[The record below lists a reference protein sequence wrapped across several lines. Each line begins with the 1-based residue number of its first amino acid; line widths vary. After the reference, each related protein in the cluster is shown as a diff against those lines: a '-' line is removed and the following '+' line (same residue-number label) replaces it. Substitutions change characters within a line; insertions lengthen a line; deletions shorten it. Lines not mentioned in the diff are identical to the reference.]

1 MSKLSI
7 AEFTLD
13 ELRERVSQRLN
24 HSDNEPIG
32 DFTHDPDM
40 RQWVMSRATK
50 DAAILMPLVER
61 QGEMSLLLTKRAD
74 RLISHS
80 GQVAFPGGKI
90 DADDDGPEAAALR
103 EAHEEVGL
111 ATDQVEILGRLP
123 DYFTGSGYKIA
134 PIIGIMDKN
143 AVVEANPDEVDYLF
157 EVPLSFL
164 MNPDNHLRGSRVF
177 EGKERHFYEM
187 PFGEHYIWG
196 ITAGMI
202 RVLYDRLY
210 R

>member
-24 HSDNEPIG
+24 YSDDEQIG

-61 QGEMSLLLTKRAD
+61 QGEVSLLLTKRTD
-74 RLISHS
+74 QLISHS

-90 DADDDGPEAAALR
+90 DADDEGPEAAALR

-134 PIIGIMDKN
+134 PIIGIMNEN
-143 AVVEANPDEVDYLF
+143 AVVEANPDEVDYVF

-164 MNPDNHLRGSRVF
+164 MNPDNHLRGSRIF
-177 EGKERHFYEM
+177 EGRERHFYEM

-210 R
+210 K

>member
-1 MSKLSI
+1 MI
-7 AEFTLD
+7 TEFTLQ
-13 ELRERVSQRLN
+13 ELRIRTSQRLN
-24 HSDNEPIG
+24 YSHDEQIG
-32 DFTHDPDM
+32 DFTQNPDL
-40 RQWVMSRATK
+40 RKWVMSKAVK
-50 DAAILMPLVER
+50 EAAILMPLVER

-74 RLISHS
+74 KLNSHS

-90 DADDDGPEAAALR
+90 DAEDDGPEAAALR

-123 DYFTGSGYKIA
+123 DYYTGSGYKIA
-134 PIIGIMDKN
+134 PIIGIMNSN
-143 AVVEANPDEVDYLF
+143 AVVEANPDEVDYIF

-164 MNPDNHLRGSRVF
+164 MNPDNHVRGSRIF
-177 EGKERHFYEM
+177 EGKERHFFEM

-210 R
+210 K

>member
-1 MSKLSI
+1 MI
-7 AEFTLD
+7 MEFTLQ
-13 ELRERVSQRLN
+13 ELRIRTSQRLN
-24 HSDNEPIG
+24 FSRDEQIG
-32 DFTHDPDM
+32 DFTQNPDL
-40 RQWVMSRATK
+40 RKWVMSKAVK
-50 DAAILMPLVER
+50 EAAILMPLVER

-74 RLISHS
+74 KLNSHS

-90 DADDDGPEAAALR
+90 DAEDEGPEAAALR

-123 DYFTGSGYKIA
+123 DYYTGSGYKIA
-134 PIIGIMDKN
+134 PIIGIMNAN
-143 AVVEANPDEVDYLF
+143 AVVEANPDEVDYIF

-164 MNPDNHLRGSRVF
+164 MNPDNHVRGSRIF
-177 EGKERHFYEM
+177 EGKERHFFEM
-187 PFGEHYIWG
+187 PFGDHYIWG

-210 R
+210 K

>member
-1 MSKLSI
+1 MNKLTK
-7 AEFTLD
+7 AGFTLE
-13 ELRERVSQRLN
+13 ELRMRASQRLN
-24 HSDNEPIG
+24 YTDGEQVG
-32 DFTHDPDM
+32 DFTQNPDL
-40 RQWVMSRATK
+40 RKWVMSKATK

-61 QGEMSLLLTKRAD
+61 QGEVSLLLTKRAD
-74 RLISHS
+74 KLSSHS
-80 GQVAFPGGKI
+80 GQIAFPGGKV
-90 DADDDGPEAAALR
+90 DADDAGPEAAALR

-123 DYFTGSGYKIA
+123 DYYTGSGYKIA
-134 PIIGIMDKN
+134 PIIGIMNAN
-143 AVVEANPDEVDYLF
+143 AVVKANPDEVDYIF

-164 MNPDNHLRGSRVF
+164 MNPDNHVRGSRIF
-177 EGKERHFYEM
+177 EGRERHFFEM